1 MYFKIEHLYVHH
13 FTILK
18 FYTSYVTYYI
28 HSPDA
33 LEKNHEIQFE
43 RNKETYLFLKVCYI
57 CDTVFCVFI
66 GWFVSK
72 IVVGCQ

>member
-1 MYFKIEHLYVHH
+1 MIYFKIEHLYVHH

-43 RNKETYLFLKVCYI
+43 RNKETYLFLKVL
-57 CDTVFCVFI
+57 FCVFI
-66 GWFVSK
+66 GWFVSI